1 MNSRPEPDF
10 WGREPMAKTYSWGNW
25 AFNKADDT
33 LSILDILKWEE
44 FDVKLA
50 GLLWLL
56 MEQRASLVV
65 ASGPSWAGKSTLFH
79 ALLDFL
85 PPQIS
90 QVTLMGYAEDF
101 RSFAACKP
109 ENTYMVSEEISNHQF
124 EYLWG
129 YQVAKAFKFVNK
141 GFGFGTTIHARNIKE
156 VAYIINAMGVP
167 AEQIAKLG
175 LIVTLQVARGRYVD
189 SEPIRYVDTVSTLDT
204 NKDGLVAQMLAVRH
218 LPDEKFNYPDEA
230 VLQELLAKKFG
241 LKLDSVTAEI
251 ERRGSYIDE
260 LYKKK
265 FSREEVKKAIANFH

>member
-1 MNSRPEPDF
+1 
-10 WGREPMAKTYSWGNW
+10 MAKTYSWENW

-50 GLLWLL
+50 GLLWLM
-56 MEQRASLVV
+56 MEHRASLVV

-101 RSFAACKP
+101 RSFASCKP

-129 YQVAKAFKFVNK
+129 YQVAKAFKLVNK
-141 GFGFGTTIHARNIKE
+141 GFAFGTTIHARNIKE

-167 AEQIAKLG
+167 ADQIAKLG
-175 LIVTLQVARGRYVD
+175 VIVTLQVARGRLPDEY
-189 SEPIRYVDTVSTLDT
+189 IRYVDTVSTLDT
-204 NKDGLVAQMLAVRH
+204 TEDGLVAQILAARR
-218 LPDEKFNYPDEA
+218 LPGEKFKYPDEA
-230 VLQELLAKKFG
+230 ALQEILGKKFG
-241 LKLDSVTAEI
+241 IKLDSVTAEM
-251 ERRGSYIDE
+251 ERRGNYIDE

-265 FSREEVKKAIANFH
+265 CSREEVKKAIADFYQSQTP